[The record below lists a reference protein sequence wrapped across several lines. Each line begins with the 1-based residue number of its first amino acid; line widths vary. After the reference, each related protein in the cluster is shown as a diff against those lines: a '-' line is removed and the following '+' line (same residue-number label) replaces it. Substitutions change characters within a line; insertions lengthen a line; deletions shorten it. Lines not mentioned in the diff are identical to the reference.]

1 MNNAPLLMIDLV
13 AVQTTAALALFMY
26 EPDGGLSLE
35 ELNTQILVFREQLI
49 NIYGCNPQILRV
61 LEHPFWMLNPV
72 ADQPFN
78 LVKPRSYFS
87 NCHV

>member
-1 MNNAPLLMIDLV
+1 MTDLV

-26 EPDGGLSLE
+26 KPDGGLSLE

-61 LEHPFWMLNPV
+61 VGHPFWMLNPV

-87 NCHV
+87 DCYA